1 MLLQVVCSK
10 ASAIKTIKAEMLV
23 PNSKWTLKLVNYF
36 CFSVL
41 VMYYS
46 PLTIMHN
53 PAYVTM
59 PAKRKVTCQIFLSN
73 LKRTLGI
80 VCRVSAP
87 FQMHI

>member
-1 MLLQVVCSK
+1 MDSK
-10 ASAIKTIKAEMLV
+10 ISELFLFLRI
-23 PNSKWTLKLVNYF
+23 SY
-36 CFSVL
+36 VL
-41 VMYYS
+41 FTT
-46 PLTIMHN
+46 LTIMHN